1 MSFKSL
7 ISNTAAGIL
16 IGWLSA
22 LVFVF
27 VGIGSS
33 ERFWSAYGT
42 TLITTVGALLGAL
55 LAVAAVMAQI
65 EAGNAIE
72 EGRLRRRVIAV
83 RALLPTT
90 LSEWTQQIEATLR
103 LLDGVRLT
111 GDHTSTGG
119 LSGAFRLTGDAAK
132 IISDN
137 IEAVDFCDGDRLA
150 NLLRHQQVIQARLQD
165 FERERPRVHDE
176 TVNMLIANCLLL
188 RALVS
193 DCFDFARGAQEHI
206 PEALTRTDFG
216 RMARVLLR
224 SRIIG
229 TPLEAHL
236 HDLEGRGHAELF

>member
-7 ISNTAAGIL
+7 ISNTATGIL
-16 IGWLSA
+16 IGWSSA
-22 LVFVF
+22 LLFVF
-27 VGIGSS
+27 AGIGSS

-90 LSEWTQQIEATLR
+90 LSDWAHQIEETLR
-103 LLDGVRLT
+103 LLNGVRRT
-111 GDHTSTGG
+111 GVHTSPPDG
-119 LSGAFRLTGDAAK
+119 LSSAFRLAGDAAK

-150 NLLRHQQVIQARLQD
+150 NLLRHQQVIQARIQG
-165 FERERPRVHDE
+165 FEQERFHQE

-193 DCFDFARGAQEHI
+193 DCFDFSRGEQEHI
-206 PEALTRTDFG
+206 PEALTQTDFS
-216 RMARVLLR
+216 RMARVLFR
-224 SRIIG
+224 THIIG
-229 TPLEAHL
+229 TPLEAYL